1 MSRMLTTTGT
11 AYCHPFYSC
20 IIVSTFLLISHLD
33 KLRLLGTCCCVLAH
47 IISCYTCERATDA
60 SHLSATKIGKLDQVD
75 FVCKNY
81 FVLLQNSN
89 VSLSDMLN
97 GISSSQ
103 GEEYQGSI
111 LEQYYGCK

>member
-1 MSRMLTTTGT
+1 MSRMLTTAGT

-60 SHLSATKIGKLDQVD
+60 SHLSATKIGRLDQVG
-75 FVCKNY
+75 FVGKNY

-89 VSLSDMLN
+89 VSLSDMVN

-103 GEEYQGSI
+103 GEEYQG
-111 LEQYYGCK
+111 

>member
-1 MSRMLTTTGT
+1 MTTTGT

-20 IIVSTFLLISHLD
+20 IIVSTFLLICHLD

-60 SHLSATKIGKLDQVD
+60 SQLSATKIEKLDQVD
-75 FVCKNY
+75 FVGKNY
-81 FVLLQNSN
+81 FVLMQNSKIYP
-89 VSLSDMLN
+89 SDMVN

-103 GEEYQGSI
+103 EEEYQGSI
-111 LEQYYGCK
+111 L